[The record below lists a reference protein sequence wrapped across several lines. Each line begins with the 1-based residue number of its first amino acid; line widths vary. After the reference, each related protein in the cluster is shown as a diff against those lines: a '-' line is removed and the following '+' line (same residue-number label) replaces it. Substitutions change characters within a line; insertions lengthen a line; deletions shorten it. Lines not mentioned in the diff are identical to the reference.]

1 MFESIKSVLSKARNL
16 QPDKMLYSIYIRNDI
31 KRIIIN
37 LNRINQLTKGL
48 NSEGETIGVYSV
60 VTDITS
66 ENTVFT
72 FEGNRYE
79 KIAGEPYN
87 FVDTG
92 DFFKSFQVQVDGD
105 GFVIVA
111 DDNKE
116 NETLTDKY
124 GENILG
130 LTRESLNELGQ
141 KIIPL
146 LIDKTRK
153 EIFK

>member
-16 QPDKMLYSIYIRNDI
+16 KPDKLLYSIYIRNDI

-48 NSEGETIGVYSV
+48 NSDGETIGVYSI

-66 ENTVFT
+66 ENTVFI
-72 FEGNRYE
+72 FEGNQYE

-92 DFFKSFQVQVDGD
+92 DFFRSFQVQVEGD
-105 GFVIVA
+105 GFIIFA

-116 NETLTDKY
+116 DESLTDKY

-130 LTRESLNELGQ
+130 LSRESLNELAE
-141 KIIPL
+141 KITPI
-146 LIDKTRK
+146 LIESTRK
-153 EIFK
+153 ELFK